1 MGVLWTSACASVPGP
16 NSIALPSTPTWPA
29 CAAPPPPLPHTDM
42 FDLQRIMQRQQPK
55 LSDAQQQNQTRWA
68 VYQAASLLRSHSAE
82 YEALQAAMARGASV
96 VECIQAIEAAQGTN

>member
-1 MGVLWTSACASVPGP
+1 M
-16 NSIALPSTPTWPA
+16 
-29 CAAPPPPLPHTDM
+29 PPPTDM

-68 VYQAASLLRSHSAE
+68 VYQAASLLRSHAAE

-96 VECIQAIEAAQGTN
+96 AECMQAIEAA